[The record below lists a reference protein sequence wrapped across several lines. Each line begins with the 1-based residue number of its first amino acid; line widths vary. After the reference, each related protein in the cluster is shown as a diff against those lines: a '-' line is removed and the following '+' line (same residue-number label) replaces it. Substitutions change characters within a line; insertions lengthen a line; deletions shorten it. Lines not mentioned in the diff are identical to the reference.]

1 MKRPLLLLALLF
13 LMKTGYSQQAP
24 YTLPIPQNWG
34 TETIKFP
41 ITFAP
46 KIALKGTEELR
57 FTPGWSDSKSEE
69 YWAYVFMWFVDGKP
83 SLDSDTL
90 TSYLTQY
97 FNGLYISNLK
107 DKTTTPPSNFTKAE
121 VKKVGTLPDDQETYE
136 GTISTL
142 DFLTGQPINFFA
154 RVHIRNFDK
163 IKHTAVLF
171 EISPQAYGQA
181 SWGSL
186 DAIVGGLRVAE

>member
-1 MKRPLLLLALLF
+1 MKRPLLLLVLLF
-13 LMKTGYSQQAP
+13 LMKTGYSQQAL
-24 YTLPIPQNWG
+24 YTLSLPQNWG

-41 ITFAP
+41 IAFAP

-186 DAIVGGLRVAE
+186 DAVVGGLRVTE